1 MDFHPLKIPY
11 LRAPQNLSRE
21 EDIGQAKSNTEADH
35 TANRLRL
42 RTPKYPTTHL
52 RGAWWDSSEKM
63 RCVVIVVGCFVFE
76 GGGGGS
82 GLTIFISIG

>member
-1 MDFHPLKIPY
+1 MILNYPPDVQPQTPQKKRPNPTVAPADLKKIIDFILKIPY

-42 RTPKYPTTHL
+42 RTPLSNNPP
-52 RGAWWDSSEKM
+52 
-63 RCVVIVVGCFVFE
+63 E
-76 GGGGGS
+76 GGMVG
-82 GLTIFISIG
+82 

>member
-1 MDFHPLKIPY
+1 MFSPKPPQKKRPNPTVAPADLKKIIDFHPLRIPY

-42 RTPKYPTTHL
+42 RTPLSNNPP
-52 RGAWWDSSEKM
+52 
-63 RCVVIVVGCFVFE
+63 E
-76 GGGGGS
+76 GGMVG
-82 GLTIFISIG
+82 